1 MIIETLLDVIYNI
14 MSKMLILEIPQIPQ
28 QVHTYIDTAFEYIV
42 AGAGLVANYVPLDY
56 LMILFTVL
64 LAIDAGILVYH
75 LVMWVLR
82 KIPMLGIE

>member
-1 MIIETLLDVIYNI
+1 
-14 MSKMLILEIPQIPQ
+14 
-28 QVHTYIDTAFEYIV
+28 
-42 AGAGLVANYVPLDY
+42 
-56 LMILFTVL
+56 VL